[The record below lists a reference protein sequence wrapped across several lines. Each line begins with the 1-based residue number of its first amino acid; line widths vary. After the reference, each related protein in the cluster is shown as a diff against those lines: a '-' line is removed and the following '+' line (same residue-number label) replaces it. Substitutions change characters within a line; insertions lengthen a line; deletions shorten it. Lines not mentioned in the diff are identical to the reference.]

1 MEIVNNVRMK
11 KWILWLWG
19 AIVVG
24 CLLLVMSLWQLG
36 DGMLHISYLNIGQG
50 DAALVRT
57 PGRQYVLI
65 DGGPGDAVL
74 GELAGVMPFF
84 ARRID
89 VVMLSHPHADHLDGL
104 IEVLERYDVG
114 VVMMTGVS
122 YGYKGYE
129 RFLEVIEER
138 DVEVIFV
145 NGEVDYL
152 LDDVVLDIV
161 YPFESL
167 AGRAFENV
175 NNSSI
180 SFRLLYGERSFYFS
194 GDLEVE
200 GEEALVA
207 STLDVRSDVLKAG
220 HHGSRTSSS
229 EPLLDLVQPLWAVI
243 SCGVDNQ
250 FLHPHAETIT
260 HFQKRGVTI
269 YRTDLDGRVELKS
282 DGMKIFWGV

>member
-1 MEIVNNVRMK
+1 MRR
-11 KWILWLWG
+11 WIQILIGG
-19 AIVVG
+19 AICGVIM
-24 CLLLVMSLWQLG
+24 LVICFQSLG
-36 DGMLHISYLNIGQG
+36 DGFLHIYYLNIGQG
-50 DAALVRT
+50 DATLVRT
-57 PGRQYVLI
+57 PGRQYILI

-114 VVMMTGVS
+114 TVMVSGVS

-129 RFLEVIEER
+129 RFLELIEER
-138 DVEVIFV
+138 GVNVVFV
-145 NGEVDYL
+145 NGDTDYA

-161 YPFESL
+161 YPLESL
-167 AGRAFENV
+167 AGREFENV

-180 SFRLLYGERSFYFS
+180 SFRLLYGERIFYFS
-194 GDLEVE
+194 GDLEIE
-200 GEEALVA
+200 GEEELVA
-207 STLDVRSDVLKAG
+207 SPLDLRSDVLKAG

-229 EPLLDLVQPLWAVI
+229 EPFLDLVQPQWAVI

-250 FLHPHAETIT
+250 FLHPHPETIA
-260 HFQKRGVTI
+260 HFQKRNMTI
-269 YRTDLDGRVELKS
+269 YRTDLDGRVRLWS
-282 DGMKIFWGV
+282 DGSEIFFEN

>member
-1 MEIVNNVRMK
+1 MI
-11 KWILWLWG
+11 
-19 AIVVG
+19 G
-24 CLLLVMSLWQLG
+24 CLLLAMSLWQLG
-36 DGMLHISYLNIGQG
+36 DGLLHIYYLNIGQG

-74 GELAGVMPFF
+74 GELAAVMPFF

-104 IEVLERYDVG
+104 IEVLDRYDVG

-122 YGYKGYE
+122 YGYQGYE
-129 RFLEVIEER
+129 RFLELIDEQG
-138 DVEVIFV
+138 VEVVFV
-145 NGEVDYL
+145 NGDVDYA
-152 LDDVVLDIV
+152 LDDVVLDII

-167 AGRAFENV
+167 AGREFENV

-194 GDLEVE
+194 GDLEEE
-200 GEEALVA
+200 GEEELVHSALD
-207 STLDVRSDVLKAG
+207 LKSDVLKAG
-220 HHGSRTSSS
+220 HHGSRTSNS
-229 EPLLDLVQPLWAVI
+229 EALLDVVQPEWGVI

-250 FLHPHAETIT
+250 FSHPHPETIT
-260 HFQKRGVTI
+260 HFQERSMTI
-269 YRTDLDGRVELKS
+269 YRTDLDGRVGLKS
-282 DGMKIFWGV
+282 DGTEIFWGG